1 MAIKI
6 FVTRHFDR
14 AARKAG
20 LDDGV
25 LLDAVMRAERGLVD
39 ANLGHC
45 LIKQRIARPGQGRSG
60 GYRTIIVYRKG
71 DLAVFIFA
79 YSKADQD
86 NLSDRERVSLQSFA
100 ESFAR
105 FSPAE
110 IEQLVIER
118 NWRQVYAIH

>member
-20 LDDGV
+20 LNDRV

-39 ANLGHC
+39 ADLGHC
-45 LIKQRIARPGQGRSG
+45 LIKQRIARAGQGRSG

-79 YSKADQD
+79 YAKSDQA
-86 NLSDRERVSLQSFA
+86 NLSDNELTSLQGFA
-100 ESFAR
+100 EAFSR

-110 IEQLVIER
+110 IDRLVAER
-118 NWRQVYAIH
+118 NWRQIHAIH

>member
-20 LDDGV
+20 LNDRV
-25 LLDAVMRAERGLVD
+25 LLNAVMRAERGLVD
-39 ANLGHC
+39 ADLGHC
-45 LIKQRIARPGQGRSG
+45 LIKQRIARAGQGRSG

-79 YSKADQD
+79 YAKSDQD
-86 NLSDRERVSLQSFA
+86 NISDRELAYLQGVA
-100 ESFAR
+100 ESFAHL
-105 FSPAE
+105 SPAE
-110 IEQLVIER
+110 IADLVAIDE
-118 NWRQVYAIH
+118 WRPVYAIH

>member
-20 LDDGV
+20 LDDRS
-25 LLDAVMRAERGLVD
+25 LLEAVMRAERGLVD
-39 ANLGHC
+39 ADLGHC
-45 LIKQRIARPGQGRSG
+45 LIKQRIARSGQGRSG

-79 YSKADQD
+79 YAKSDQD
-86 NLSDRERVSLQSFA
+86 NLSARELASLQAFA
-100 ESFAR
+100 ESFAQ
-105 FSPAE
+105 FSPDE

-118 NWRQVYAIH
+118 NWRQIYAIH